1 MKDQTTTQLIP
12 APEIFNLVEGDP
24 FFELAQEI
32 NELITSRAYELFA
45 SNGFAHGHDREDW
58 LRAESEIILD
68 VPLDVTETDTELTI
82 RAGVPGFSGQNIQVR
97 VAPRSLCITGK
108 RQATSEQKEGKII
121 YFERSANQVF
131 RVLGLASEV
140 DTRRVNATLTDGDL
154 EIRLLKVSL
163 GKKVPILAVAAG
175 A

>member
-1 MKDQTTTQLIP
+1 MKNPTTTRLIP
-12 APEIFNLVEGDP
+12 APGIFNLVEGDP

-32 NELITSRAYELFA
+32 NELITNRAYELFA
-45 SNGFAHGHDREDW
+45 SNGFVHGHDREDW
-58 LRAESEIILD
+58 LCAESEILLD
-68 VPLDVTETDTELTI
+68 VPLDVTETDIEIAI
-82 RAGVPGFSGQNIQVR
+82 RANLPGFSGQNLQVR
-97 VAPRSLCITGK
+97 VAPHSLCITGK

-121 YFERSANQVF
+121 CFERSGNQVF

-140 DTRRVNATLTDGDL
+140 DTKRVNATLTDGDL